1 MGDYS
6 EKEVVV
12 ENDFQ
17 GEQVFVIAS
26 GHFVHDVYS
35 AFLAP
40 LLPLIR
46 ERLALSLTMAG
57 FLTAA
62 MQLPAILNPVVGHYA
77 DKFKPRRL
85 VVWAPAITATLM
97 SVIGLPTNY
106 YVLAA
111 IIFLAGISVVF
122 FHAPAPAMVARSSGS
137 RIGKGMGWF
146 MAGGELGRTVGPL
159 VAVWA
164 ASFWGLEGIYRVAV
178 IGWLT
183 SLVLFWRLEESP
195 AQKRSLGSLE
205 SIKPKLRSLIL
216 PLAFIIFF
224 RMFLAVSMTTY
235 LPTYMDI
242 KGASL
247 WKAGGFLAIMEFA
260 GVAGAL
266 LSGSMSDRLGRKSI
280 LLWVAIVSSPLMLGF
295 IFAPQ
300 WLSIPIL
307 LLLGFFSLST
317 GPIFLAIM
325 QDHFPQNRALGN
337 GIYLTI
343 SSLLRSLVMVL
354 VGVAGD
360 ALGLHTAFVASA
372 LIALLSIPAIL
383 RLPAEPQGKLA

>member
-1 MGDYS
+1 MQEHS
-6 EKEVVV
+6 EKETVL
-12 ENDFQ
+12 ESDFQ
-17 GEQVFVIAS
+17 GDQVFVIAS
-26 GHFVHDVYS
+26 GHFIHDVYS

-46 ERLALSLTMAG
+46 ERLSLSLTMAG

-164 ASFWGLEGIYRVAV
+164 ASFWGLDGIYRVAV
-178 IGWLT
+178 IGWVT
-183 SLVLFWRLEESP
+183 SLVLFFRLEDSP

-280 LLWVAIVSSPLMLGF
+280 LLWVAIISSPLMLGF
-295 IFAPQ
+295 VFAPS

-307 LLLGFFSLST
+307 ILLGFFSLST

-337 GIYLTI
+337 GIYLTM
-343 SSLLRSLVMVL
+343 SSLLRSSVMVL

-360 ALGLHTAFVASA
+360 AFGLHSAFVASA
-372 LIALLSIPAIL
+372 LLALLSIPAIL
-383 RLPAEPQGKLA
+383 RLPAEPQGQLA

>member
-1 MGDYS
+1 MLEHSAKEFSLESDFEGD
-6 EKEVVV
+6 
-12 ENDFQ
+12 
-17 GEQVFVIAS
+17 QVFVIAS
-26 GHFVHDVYS
+26 GHFIHDVYS

-77 DKFKPRRL
+77 DKFKPRYL

-97 SVIGLPTNY
+97 SVIGLQINY
-106 YVLAA
+106 YALAA
-111 IIFLAGISVVF
+111 IIFLAGISVVL
-122 FHAPAPAMVARSSGS
+122 FHAPAPAMVARSSGM

-164 ASFWGLEGIYRVAV
+164 VSFWGLEGIYRVAV

-183 SLVLFWRLEESP
+183 SFVLFLRLKDVPVE
-195 AQKRSLGSLE
+195 KRSLGSLE
-205 SIKPKLRSLIL
+205 SIKPKLVSLVL
-216 PLAFIIFF
+216 PLIFIIFF

-235 LPTYMDI
+235 LPTYMDL

-266 LSGSMSDRLGRKSI
+266 LSGAMSDRWGRKSI
-280 LLWVAIVSSPLMLGF
+280 LLWVTIISSPLMLGF
-295 IFAPQ
+295 IYAPQ
-300 WLSIPIL
+300 WLLIPIL

-325 QDHFPQNRALGN
+325 QDHFPQNRSLGN
-337 GIYLTI
+337 GIYLTL
-343 SSLLRSLVMVL
+343 SSLLRSLVMIL
-354 VGVAGD
+354 IGMAGD
-360 ALGLHTAFVASA
+360 AYGLQLAFVASSILA
-372 LIALLSIPAIL
+372 LISVPAIL
-383 RLPAEPQGKLA
+383 MLPADAKSALI

>member
-1 MGDYS
+1 MQAETHPIPS
-6 EKEVVV
+6 QEKK
-12 ENDFQ
+12 FQ
-17 GEQVFVIAS
+17 GDQVFIIAS
-26 GHFVHDVYS
+26 GHFIHDVYS

-57 FLTAA
+57 TLTAM
-62 MQLPAILNPVVGHYA
+62 MQLPALLNPVVGHYA
-77 DKFKPRRL
+77 DKFKPRYL
-85 VVWAPAITATLM
+85 VVFAPAVTATLM
-97 SVIGLPTNY
+97 SIMGLPTSY
-106 YVLAA
+106 PLLAL
-111 IIFLAGISVVF
+111 IILLAGISVVT
-122 FHAPAPAMVARSSGS
+122 FHAPAPAMVARASGS

-164 ASFWGLEGIYRVAV
+164 VSFWGLEGIYRVAV

-183 SLVLFWRLEESP
+183 TIVLFLRLPESK
-195 AQKRSLGSLE
+195 AEKRSLGSLE
-205 SIKPKLRSLIL
+205 SLKPKLLTLIL

-235 LPTYMDI
+235 LPTYMDM

-247 WKAGGFLAIMEFA
+247 WMAGGFLAILEFA
-260 GVAGAL
+260 GVLGAL
-266 LSGSMSDRLGRKSI
+266 LSGSLSDRLGRKSI
-280 LLWVAIVSSPLMLGF
+280 LLGVAILSSPLMLGF
-295 IFAPQ
+295 IYAPQ
-300 WLSIPIL
+300 WLLIPLL

-337 GIYLTI
+337 GVYLTLN
-343 SSLLRSLVMVL
+343 SLLRSSVMVL
-354 VGVAGD
+354 VGMAGD
-360 ALGLHTAFVASA
+360 AFGLQNAFVGSA
-372 LIALLSIPAIL
+372 FLALLTIPAIL
-383 RLPAEPQGKLA
+383 WLPAEPQRKLT

>member
-1 MGDYS
+1 MQENS
-6 EKEVVV
+6 EKETVL
-12 ENDFQ
+12 ESDFQ
-17 GEQVFVIAS
+17 GDQVFVIAS
-26 GHFVHDVYS
+26 GHFIHDVYS

-46 ERLALSLTMAG
+46 ERLSLSLTMAG

-164 ASFWGLEGIYRVAV
+164 ASFWGLDGIYRVAV
-178 IGWLT
+178 IGWVT
-183 SLVLFWRLEESP
+183 SLVLFFRLEDSP

-280 LLWVAIVSSPLMLGF
+280 LLWVAIISSPLMLGF
-295 IFAPQ
+295 VFAPS

-307 LLLGFFSLST
+307 ILLGFFSLST

-337 GIYLTI
+337 GIYLTM
-343 SSLLRSLVMVL
+343 SSLLRSSVMVL

-360 ALGLHTAFVASA
+360 AFGLHSAFVASA
-372 LIALLSIPAIL
+372 LLALLSIPAIL
-383 RLPAEPQGKLA
+383 RLPAEPQGQLA

>member
-1 MGDYS
+1 MLEHS
-6 EKEVVV
+6 KKETTL

-77 DKFKPRRL
+77 DKFKPRYL

-106 YVLAA
+106 YILALT
-111 IIFLAGISVVF
+111 IFLAGISVVL
-122 FHAPAPAMVARSSGS
+122 FHAPAPAMVARSSGT

-146 MAGGELGRTVGPL
+146 MAGGELGRTVGPI

-164 ASFWGLEGIYRVAV
+164 ASFWGLEGIYRVAG

-183 SLVLFWRLEESP
+183 SLVLFTRLKDGPS
-195 AQKRSLGSLE
+195 QKRSIGSLE
-205 SIKPKLRSLIL
+205 SVKPKLTTLIL
-216 PLAFIIFF
+216 PLVFIIFF

-247 WKAGGFLAIMEFA
+247 WMAGGFLAVMEFA

-266 LSGSMSDRLGRKSI
+266 LSGAMSDRLGRKSI
-280 LLWVAIVSSPLMLGF
+280 LLWVTIISSPLMLAF
-295 IFAPQ
+295 IYAPQ
-300 WLSIPIL
+300 WMLIPIL
-307 LLLGFFSLST
+307 ILLGFFSLST

-325 QDHFPQNRALGN
+325 QDHFPQNRSLGN
-337 GIYLTI
+337 GIYLTL
-343 SSLLRSLVMVL
+343 SSLLRSLVMIL

-360 ALGLHTAFVASA
+360 AFGLQLAFIANA
-372 LIALLSIPAIL
+372 LIALLAVPAIL
-383 RLPAEPQGKLA
+383 RLPADITGDLA

>member
-1 MGDYS
+1 MIEDTV
-6 EKEVVV
+6 KENTL
-12 ENDFQ
+12 ENEFQ
-17 GEQVFVIAS
+17 GEKVFVIAS
-26 GHFVHDVYS
+26 GHFIHDVYS

-46 ERLALSLTMAG
+46 ERLLLSLTQAG
-57 FLTAA
+57 WLTAI
-62 MQLPAILNPVVGHYA
+62 MQLPALFNPIVGHYA
-77 DKFKPRRL
+77 DKFRPRYL
-85 VVWAPAITATLM
+85 VVFAPAVTATLM

-106 YVLAA
+106 YLLGFV
-111 IIFLAGISVVF
+111 IMLAGFSVVA
-122 FHAPAPAMVARSSGS
+122 FHAPAPAMIAHVSGK

-146 MAGGELGRTVGPL
+146 MAGGELARSVGPL

-164 ASFWGLEGIYRVAV
+164 ASFWGIDGIYRVMA

-183 SLVLFWRLEESP
+183 SLILFWRLPESK
-195 AQKRSLGSLE
+195 ARKRSLGSLE
-205 SIKPKLRSLIL
+205 SVLPKLKPFLL
-216 PLAFIIFF
+216 PLAFVIFF

-247 WKAGGFLAIMEFA
+247 WMAGGFLSIFEFA
-260 GVAGAL
+260 GVVGAL
-266 LSGSMSDRLGRKSI
+266 LSGAMSDRLGRKSI
-280 LLWVAIVSSPLMLGF
+280 LLWVAIISSPLMLAF
-295 IFAPQ
+295 IYAPQ
-300 WLSIPIL
+300 WMSIPIL

-337 GIYLTI
+337 GIFLTM

-354 VGVAGD
+354 VGMAGD
-360 ALGLHTAFVASA
+360 AFGLQLAFVAGA
-372 LIALLSIPAIL
+372 LIALLSVPAIL
-383 RLPAEPQGKLA
+383 MLPAEAKADLA